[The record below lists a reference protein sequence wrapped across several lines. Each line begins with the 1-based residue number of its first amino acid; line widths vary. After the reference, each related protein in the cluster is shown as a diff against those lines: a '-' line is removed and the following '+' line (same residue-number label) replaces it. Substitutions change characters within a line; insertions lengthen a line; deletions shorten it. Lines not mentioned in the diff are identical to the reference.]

1 MVEELSSKRFREL
14 ALECQEEAKRA
25 RSQEIREGY
34 MHMAE
39 QWLKLADDHDVVCS
53 HLAATILGLSAGPWS
68 VALSKPLPVSFS
80 VSRYR

>member
-25 RSQEIREGY
+25 RSLEVREGY

-39 QWLKLADDHDVVCS
+39 QWLKLADEHDAFQAS
-53 HLAATILGLSAGPWS
+53 KTPGGLPPG
-68 VALSKPLPVSFS
+68 
-80 VSRYR
+80 